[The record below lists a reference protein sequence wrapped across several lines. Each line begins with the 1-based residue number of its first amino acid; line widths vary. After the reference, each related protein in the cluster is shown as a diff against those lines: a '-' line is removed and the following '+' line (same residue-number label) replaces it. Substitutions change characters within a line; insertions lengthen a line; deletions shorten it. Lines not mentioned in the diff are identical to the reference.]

1 MKLYLLTKAK
11 KIIVEE
17 VPASQ
22 RFWIYNEGAYHLES
36 SSIKLSYQIR
46 KGKINPNAEIFFTEG
61 CPDPLGSPG
70 ASSGIAVL
78 DSSIYENFLDSIGHA
93 SYSEGL
99 MKKLGK
105 LRDAVT
111 NPKSISI
118 ICFALAGLYIAYLY
132 LHGAIKI

>member
-1 MKLYLLTKAK
+1 LKLYLLTKAK
-11 KIIVEE
+11 KVIIQE

-61 CPDPLGSPG
+61 CPDPLGAPQ
-70 ASSGIAVL
+70 AQSGLKIL
-78 DSSIYENFLDSIGHA
+78 DSTFYQNFLDSIGHA

-99 MKKLGK
+99 MKKLGR
-105 LRDAVT
+105 LRDSIA

-118 ICFALAGLYIAYLY
+118 ICFVLAGLYIAYLY